1 MDKESIRNL
10 YQMIDSLSGDERQQ
24 LVAYLNSATNKVKNQ
39 EVITQEELDLIYIMV
54 NAEKPK

>member
-1 MDKESIRNL
+1 MNKESIRNL

-24 LVAYLNSATNKVKNQ
+24 LLAYLNSATNKVKNR
-39 EVITQEELDLIYIMV
+39 EFITQEELDLIYTML

>member
-1 MDKESIRNL
+1 MDKETIRNL

-24 LVAYLNSATNKVKNQ
+24 LVAYLNSATDKVKNQ

-54 NAEKPK
+54 NAKKPK